1 MDNLKSFEERQLMKA
16 RHFSGLIYAKDFCT
30 YSPCGNIVN
39 KIVSTERFNKELQKR
54 ADRIKQCK
62 NREGCCE

>member
-1 MDNLKSFEERQLMKA
+1 MDNLKSFEEEKLMKA
-16 RHFSGLIYAKDFCT
+16 RHFSGLIYARDFCT

-39 KIVSTERFNKELQKR
+39 KIVATERFNKELQKR
-54 ADRIKQCK
+54 ADRIQQYK